1 MSSSS
6 RDQLLGYLL
15 GALEPEEHEQIADA
29 LARDPALRE
38 EMRRLESC
46 VGRLGLA
53 DKTEYLEPPPDLV
66 ARTCQLVA
74 SQRRPVLVLRPT
86 REAAAASRRYT
97 WADLT
102 VAACALITAGAMLFP
117 ALAYSRGQAQI
128 AGCQNNLRH
137 VGFALQDFTERQPD
151 NAFPTP
157 ELTGNRSA
165 AGVYT
170 VHLNEGGFVRS
181 PKVFLCPGAQNVRPT
196 PGYHPP
202 TFAELD
208 RAIGAAL
215 VALQRSMGGDFGANL
230 GYTEGGELRRPCN
243 LRRTSFAIVGDAPS
257 DSQQGRR
264 SSNHAGRGQNVL
276 YEDGHVRLVIIIPSP
291 EDLDDP
297 LHNRD
302 GYVAAGLDCNDSCLG
317 RSHDRPM
324 IVVP

>member
-6 RDQLLGYLL
+6 RDQLLGFVL
-15 GALEPEEHEQIADA
+15 GALEPHEHEQVEGA

-38 EMRRLESC
+38 EVRKLEAC

-53 DKTEYLEPPPDLV
+53 DKADHVEPPADLV

-74 SQRRPVLVLRPT
+74 AQQRPALVLRPAK
-86 REAAAASRRYT
+86 EAAAASRRYT
-97 WADLT
+97 WADLA

-128 AGCQNNLRH
+128 AGCQNNLRN
-137 VGFALQDFTERQPD
+137 VGFALQDFSQRQPD
-151 NAFPTP
+151 GSFPTP

-165 AGVYT
+165 AGVYA
-170 VHLNEGGFVRS
+170 VHLMENGFVSS
-181 PKVFLCPGAQNVRPT
+181 PSMFLCPGAQSLRPT

-202 TFAELD
+202 TLAELD

-215 VALQRSMGGDFGANL
+215 IALQRSMGGDFGANL
-230 GYTEGGELRRPCN
+230 GYTQDGQLRRACN
-243 LRRTSFAIVGDAPS
+243 SRRANFAIVGDAPS

-291 EDLDDP
+291 EVLDDP

-302 GYVAAGLDCNDSCLG
+302 GYVAAGLDCEDSCLG

-324 IVVP
+324 PLVP